1 MKLFIPGPVEVR
13 DDLLEVMSDPMI
25 GHRSPEFSELYDE
38 VVNGLQR
45 VIQTDNDVFISTS
58 SATGLL
64 EAAVRN
70 TVDKKCLNLSNGA
83 FGDRWHEITERN
95 GKECRKL
102 EFEWGK
108 PIDPEVVEEAF
119 DEEFYDVVTVV
130 HNESS
135 TGLMNPVEE
144 ISEVIPDETLLL
156 VDTVSSMGGVDFP
169 VDDYDVDICVFG
181 TQKCMGLPPGLA
193 FCSVS
198 EDAIERS
205 IDVGDKGYYF
215 SFDIFRK
222 YNERR
227 QTPTTPNISLL
238 YALKKQLSYILEGEG
253 LKSRWKRHSVMA
265 ETTRSWAREHFDV
278 FPESGYES
286 ESLTAVENTR
296 DIDVSKMISRLKAKG
311 YVISNGYGDLKEKTF
326 RIGHLADREPREIN
340 ELLNLIDE
348 ILNL

>member
-1 MKLFIPGPVEVR
+1 MELFIPGPVEVR

-38 VVNGLQR
+38 VVSGLQR
-45 VIQTDNDVFISTS
+45 VLQTDNRVFISTS

-64 EAAVRN
+64 ESAVRN

-83 FGDRWHEITERN
+83 FGDRWHEITRRN
-95 GKECRKL
+95 GKECEKL
-102 EFEWGK
+102 EFRWGE
-108 PIDPEVVEEAF
+108 PIDPEVVRDAF

-135 TGLMNPVEE
+135 TGLMNPVRE
-144 ISEVIPDETLLL
+144 ISEVIPEDTLLL

-169 VDDYDVDICVFG
+169 VDELGVDICVFG

-198 EDAIERS
+198 DDAVKRS
-205 IDVGDKGYYF
+205 KEVGDKGYYF

-222 YNERR
+222 YDGRS
-227 QTPTTPNISLL
+227 QTPTTPNISLM
-238 YALKKQLSYILEGEG
+238 YALKRQLNYILEDEG
-253 LKSRWKRHSVMA
+253 LERRWERHSVMA
-265 ETTRSWAREHFDV
+265 DITRSWAREHFDV
-278 FPESGYES
+278 FPADGYES

-296 DIDVSKMISRLKAKG
+296 DIDVSKLISRLKEKG
-311 YVISNGYGDLKEKTF
+311 FIISNGYGSLKQKTF
-326 RIGHLADREPREIN
+326 RIGHLADRQPKDLK
-340 ELLNLIDE
+340 ELLNLIE
-348 ILNL
+348 GILNL